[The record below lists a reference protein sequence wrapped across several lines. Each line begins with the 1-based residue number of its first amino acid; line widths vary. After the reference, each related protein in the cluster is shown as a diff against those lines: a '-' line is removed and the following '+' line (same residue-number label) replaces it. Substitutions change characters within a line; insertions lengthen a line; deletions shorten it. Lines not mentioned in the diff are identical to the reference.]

1 LNVIVGERY
10 KHVTDQVID
19 YALGRYGE
27 EAMTAMDPNV
37 RDRVWASLAREL
49 ASRVLPDPSLDGAS
63 PVWRDRRFR

>member
-37 RDRVWASLAREL
+37 RDRVWGPR
-49 ASRVLPDPSLDGAS
+49 RVS
-63 PVWRDRRFR
+63 W